1 LLEVISNF
9 GFALNMIAFEKTA
22 LMKK

>member
-9 GFALNMIAFEKTA
+9 GFALNTIAFEKTA